1 MLIPRV
7 LSRAQPVRAVAPRQK
22 QFKAR
27 RAVACTRHGWIR
39 ITPIVQYSSLL
50 PPVGVWA
57 VSQSQC
63 GGPPSQGP

>member
-7 LSRAQPVRAVAPRQK
+7 LSSRHAWRLLLPVKSSSSPVGR
-22 QFKAR
+22 F
-27 RAVACTRHGWIR
+27 ACTRHGWIR
-39 ITPIVQYSSLL
+39 ISPIVQYSSLL

-63 GGPPSQGP
+63 GGPPSQDP